1 LGLDKEV
8 SAFVYVM
15 RDVTQERAA
24 EMQRRQSQKLEAI
37 GQLAAGIA
45 HEINTP
51 TQFIG
56 NNIRFLQNGFQ
67 ELSQLINQ
75 YQTIC
80 HCVKDGVIPED
91 VLQET
96 RAMAKQIDLD
106 FLVSEIPQAIDGS
119 LKGIERVT
127 KIVSAMKEF
136 SHPGRREKAITD
148 INHAIENTIIVSS
161 NEWKYTAEMVTDLDP
176 ELPHIPCL
184 VDEFN
189 QVILNL
195 INNAAD
201 AIREAQSTR
210 QDNEKGY
217 ISISTQRAGLWVIVK
232 VSDNGTGIP
241 ANIRERVFDPF
252 FTTKEVGKGT
262 GQGLPISYDVI
273 VNKLGGKISFET
285 EEGKGTTFIVRLPIE
300 PIQEKESI
308 GI

>member
-1 LGLDKEV
+1 
-8 SAFVYVM
+8 
-15 RDVTQERAA
+15 
-24 EMQRRQSQKLEAI
+24 
-37 GQLAAGIA
+37 
-45 HEINTP
+45 
-51 TQFIG
+51 
-56 NNIRFLQNGFQ
+56 
-67 ELSQLINQ
+67 
-75 YQTIC
+75 
-80 HCVKDGVIPED
+80 VKDGVIPED

-148 INHAIENTIIVSS
+148 INHAIENTIIVSR
-161 NEWKYTAEMVTDLDP
+161 NEWKYAAEMVTDLDP

-210 QDNEKGY
+210 QDNEMGN
-217 ISISTQRAGLWVIVK
+217 ISISTKRADSWVIVM

-262 GQGLPISYDVI
+262 GQGLLISYDVI

-285 EEGKGTTFIVRLPIE
+285 EAGKGTTFIIHLPIE
-300 PIQEKESI
+300 PIQENESTDL
-308 GI
+308 